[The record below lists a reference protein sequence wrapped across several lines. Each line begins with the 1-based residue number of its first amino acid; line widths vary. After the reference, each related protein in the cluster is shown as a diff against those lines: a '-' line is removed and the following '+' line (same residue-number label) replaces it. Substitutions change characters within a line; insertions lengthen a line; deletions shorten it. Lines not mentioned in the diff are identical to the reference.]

1 MGEAIAMIASMGG
14 KPARA
19 SSPRATPA
27 VAGTHAVAGTG
38 VAADKRVGA
47 DTSASAGS
55 HRLID
60 AVVFD
65 IGGVLL
71 DWDPRHLYRKLF
83 DDEEAMERFLA
94 ELCTLEWH
102 AAHDRGV
109 PVARSCAE
117 LAAAHPE
124 YAELIHAWGR
134 RSEEMIAGPIDG
146 TVEILRELKTAGIPC
161 YALTNMEAE
170 TYPLRLERFGFMR
183 WFDGTVVSSHEGV
196 VKPEPE
202 IFSRL
207 LARFALHPQR
217 TLMIDDSARNLET
230 AASFGMK
237 TLRFESPAQLRD
249 RLVDLG
255 AL

>member
-1 MGEAIAMIASMGG
+1 MIASVEHT
-14 KPARA
+14 PARQTRPRFPHA
-19 SSPRATPA
+19 SDYSR
-27 VAGTHAVAGTG
+27 
-38 VAADKRVGA
+38 
-47 DTSASAGS
+47 
-55 HRLID
+55 RLID

-65 IGGVLL
+65 VGGVLL

-109 PVARSCAE
+109 PVAQSCAE
-117 LAAAHPE
+117 LAAAHPQ
-124 YAELIHAWGR
+124 YAELIYAWGR

-146 TVEILRELKTAGIPC
+146 TVEILRDLKAAGIPC

-170 TYPLRLERFGFMR
+170 TYPLRLERFAFMR
-183 WFDGTVVSSHEGV
+183 SFNGTVVSSHEGI

-207 LARFALHPQR
+207 LARFELEPAR

-230 AASFGMK
+230 AARLGMQ
-237 TLRFESPAQLRD
+237 TLRFESPEQLRAH
-249 RLVDLG
+249 LADLG